1 MRRLARLFLPAA
13 LALALG
19 PATARAALPDE
30 IQVYVD
36 DLRAP
41 GESGVELH
49 VNTTP
54 SGRSTPDYPGE
65 VPPDHGVRVTPE
77 ISLGLAPDW
86 DAGVYLPF
94 LHSGAGS
101 SYFAGPRF
109 RLKWVP
115 LRPAEGGSGWFA
127 GTNEELSFV
136 KTKFEQSHPGLEV
149 RPILGYR
156 DARWLAAVNPV
167 LDFALGGP
175 DRGWRP
181 DFSPCFKLARTVAA
195 NGTALGIEYYAEL
208 GPLGQTLPHAE
219 QAHTLFI
226 ALDTE
231 KPIGL
236 NFGIGRGLT
245 DAADRWT
252 VKAIFDISF

>member
-1 MRRLARLFLPAA
+1 MRRLAHLFLPALLP
-13 LALALG
+13 LALVA
-19 PATARAALPDE
+19 PTARAALPDE

-36 DLRAP
+36 DVRAP

-65 VPPDHGVRVTPE
+65 VPPDHGLRVTPE
-77 ISLGLAPDW
+77 ISLGLAPNW

-115 LRPAEGGSGWFA
+115 LRPTEGGSGWFA

-136 KTKFEQSHPGLEV
+136 KTKFEESHPALEV
-149 RPILGYR
+149 RPILGWR

-167 LDFALGGP
+167 VEFALGGP

-181 DFSPCFKLARTVAA
+181 DFSPAFKLARNVTRDV
-195 NGTALGIEYYAEL
+195 ALGFEYYAEL
-208 GPLGQTLPHAE
+208 GPLGQTLPHSE
-219 QAHTLFI
+219 QAHTLYFAI
-226 ALDTE
+226 DTE

-245 DAADRWT
+245 GAADRWT